1 MEKLFIETEIRALEE
16 KERTAMLN
24 HQTAVLQQLW
34 APDIM
39 VNAPFNRVTLGSQE
53 IIDLVGKGVIRLSSL
68 TRNIEQMMLKK
79 DVVITMGS
87 EEVVEVG
94 DVPNAGQTVKR
105 RYTNIWLKQGGAW
118 WLTARHANAICQP

>member
-105 RYTNIWLKQGGAW
+105 RYTNILLKQGGAW
-118 WLTARHANAICQP
+118 WLAARHANAICQP